1 MKSFAGPVVGVVLTF
16 AAVLPCV
23 LMAQNL
29 EEEKKAVVKIS
40 SQADGVNRVG
50 TGFIAKLYGDS
61 AYIVTASHVIEG
73 DTRPMVAFYPDV
85 TRTHPATIIGTE
97 GDLPR
102 GLALIRVDGPL
113 PKNLGHLGI
122 DSSFN
127 LQASEQVTIIGFPR
141 LAATAWAV
149 TPIVI
154 VGRQGTAITF
164 TGAADEGS
172 SGSPVIRN
180 GWVTAI
186 VAEKSGDFG
195 FAVPA
200 AAMRF
205 ALEGWGLKLTPDD
218 VLTHSK
224 QATPVVPHGELG
236 KTRILFTSTRD
247 MDTSG
252 NNLDPFVMNV
262 DGTNVKRVSE
272 RFIDS
277 TAASWSPD
285 GQSMLIVTNEGPKIA
300 GIYQAD
306 LSTGKTAKISKEG
319 GYFACPIFSP
329 DGSLIAFLGNVSVD
343 EDDLEIFKMTRSGTN
358 LRRLTHNPS
367 KKVSIFWSP
376 DGSKIGFAEIVDKHY
391 RTSFVS
397 VDGTNV
403 EPLSTPLTDFAG
415 EAWSGANGKI
425 LGESN
430 HEGYEAIY
438 TMNSDGSDPVRLT
451 STPQGDADADWS
463 PDGTKIV
470 FTSLRDG
477 HKEIYVM
484 DADGSNQA
492 RITNTKANSSNPQ
505 WSPFPK

>member
-1 MKSFAGPVVGVVLTF
+1 MKSFRRALAGVVLAL
-16 AAVLPCV
+16 AAVSW
-23 LMAQNL
+23 AQDF
-29 EEEKKAVVKIS
+29 EVEKKAVVKIS

-50 TGFIAKLYGDS
+50 TGFIAKIDGDS

-85 TRTHPATIIGTE
+85 TRTLPATIIGTE

-113 PKNLGHLGI
+113 PKNLEHLGI

-149 TPIVI
+149 TPITI

-205 ALEGWGLKLTPDD
+205 ALEGWGLKLTPDAAI
-218 VLTHSK
+218 THSK
-224 QATPVVPHGELG
+224 QATAVLAHGELA

-252 NNLDPFVMNV
+252 NNLDLFVMNV
-262 DGTNVKRVSE
+262 DGTNVKRVPDGFMDSE
-272 RFIDS
+272 
-277 TAASWSPD
+277 AASWSRD
-285 GQSMLIVTNEGPKIA
+285 GQSMLFVTNEDPKTA

-306 LSTGKTAKISKEG
+306 LATGKTTKISKVE
-319 GYFACPIFSP
+319 GYFEAPLYSP
-329 DGSLIAFLGNVSVD
+329 DGSLIAFFGGVSIDVD
-343 EDDLEIFKMTRSGTN
+343 YLDIFTITSSGTN
-358 LRRLTHNPS
+358 LKRLTHRPS
-367 KKVSIFWSP
+367 KKITIFWSP

-397 VDGTNV
+397 VDGTKV

-430 HEGYEAIY
+430 HEGYEAVY
-438 TMNSDGSDPVRLT
+438 MMNSDGSDPVRLT

-463 PDGTKIV
+463 PDGTRIV

-477 HKEIYVM
+477 HAEIYVM
-484 DADGSNQA
+484 NGDGSNQV
-492 RITNTKANSSNPQ
+492 RLTNTTAKSFNPQ
-505 WSPFPK
+505 WSPFPR